1 MSLTGLLKTSPD
13 LRDLLDAA
21 LKPAPALR
29 VPPPQ
34 VPRLCAPDRA
44 NVVGT
49 ANDYAL
55 RWRLER
61 YYRIRGVPVVLGPWV
76 AEHGAQLSRMGS
88 VGAEAGPLVQN
99 LLDEGRRAHARFVGG
114 DEKYLS
120 AESCR
125 ALLGLAALDFIYRQG
140 DASVVFAGVPKEDVQ
155 DLMGLARVR
164 DEALLGGA
172 GRVVLNPHF
181 GQASELVGGADADF
195 LLDGLLVDLK
205 TVLRPNL
212 TAEVRRQLLGYV
224 VCWQLNGERVNEDLA
239 VRLEE
244 VGVCFGRHGYTV
256 REGLEELTDVAHLP
270 RLAREF
276 KTLVR
281 GVGRGRGGVSTVRPQ
296 TSPSPRR
303 KTGQ

>member
-1 MSLTGLLKTSPD
+1 MSLTGLLKASLE

-34 VPRLCAPDRA
+34 VSRLCSPDRA

-61 YYRIRGVPVVLGPWV
+61 YYRNKGVPVVLNPWV
-76 AEHGAQLSRMGS
+76 AEHGAQLSRMGM
-88 VGAEAGPLVQN
+88 VGAQAGPRVQH
-99 LLDEGRRAHARFVGG
+99 LLEQGRQAHGRFVRG
-114 DEKYLS
+114 DEKHLS

-125 ALLGLAALDFIYRQG
+125 ALLGLAALDFISRQG
-140 DASVVFAGVPKEDVQ
+140 DVSVVFAEVPKEDLQ
-155 DLMGLARVR
+155 DLMGLARTR
-164 DEALLGGA
+164 DAALLSA
-172 GRVVLNPHF
+172 TERVVLNPHF
-181 GQASELVGGADADF
+181 GRASELVGGADADF

-205 TVLRPNL
+205 TVLRPAL

-224 VCWQLNGERVNEDLA
+224 VCWHLNGERVNEDLP
-239 VRLEE
+239 VRLGE

-256 REGLEELTDVAHLP
+256 REGLEDLTDVAGLP
-270 RLAREF
+270 YLAREF
-276 KTLVR
+276 KALVQ
-281 GVGRGRGGVSTVRPQ
+281 GLGRERGGAPTARPQ
-296 TSPSPRR
+296 ASPRPGR
-303 KTGQ
+303 KTPR

>member
-1 MSLTGLLKTSPD
+1 MLDAMSLAGLLKTSSE

-29 VPPPQ
+29 PPPPQ
-34 VPRLCAPDRA
+34 VQRLCAPDRA

-61 YYRIRGVPVVLGPWV
+61 YYRHKGVPVVLGPWV
-76 AEHGAQLSRMGS
+76 AEHGAQLARMGL
-88 VGAEAGPLVQN
+88 VGAEAGPLVQD
-99 LLDEGRRAHARFVGG
+99 LLDEGRRAHTRFVTGE
-114 DEKYLS
+114 EKHLS

-140 DASVVFAGVPKEDVQ
+140 DASVVFAGVPKEDVL

-164 DEALLGGA
+164 DEALLGA
-172 GRVVLNPHF
+172 TGRVVLNPHF
-181 GQASELVGGADADF
+181 GRASELVGGADADF
-195 LLDGLLVDLK
+195 LLDDLLVDLK

-224 VCWQLNGERVNEDLA
+224 VCWHLNGERVNEDLP
-239 VRLEE
+239 VRLNE

-256 REGLEELTDVAHLP
+256 REPLENLTDVAGLP

-276 KTLVR
+276 ETFVR
-281 GVGRGRGGVSTVRPQ
+281 GVGRGRAGAGNR
-296 TSPSPRR
+296 SPLAER
-303 KTGQ
+303 

>member
-1 MSLTGLLKTSPD
+1 MSLTGLLKASRE

-21 LKPAPALR
+21 MKPAPALR

-34 VPRLCAPDRA
+34 ALKLCSPDRA

-61 YYRIRGVPVVLGPWV
+61 YYRNKGVPVVLNPWV
-76 AEHGAQLSRMGS
+76 AEHGARLSRMGV
-88 VGAEAGPLVQN
+88 VGAQAGPRVQD
-99 LLDEGRRAHARFVGG
+99 LLTEGRRAHERFVRG
-114 DEKYLS
+114 DEKQLS

-140 DASVVFAGVPKEDVQ
+140 DVSVVFAERPKEDID
-155 DLMGLARVR
+155 DLMGLARTR
-164 DEALLGGA
+164 DEALLKA
-172 GRVVLNPHF
+172 TERVVLNPHF
-181 GQASELVGGADADF
+181 GRASELVGGADADF

-205 TVLRPNL
+205 TVLRPAL

-224 VCWQLNGERVNEDLA
+224 VCWHLNGERVNEDLA
-239 VRLEE
+239 VRLNE
-244 VGVCFGRHGYTV
+244 VGVYFGRHGYTV
-256 REGLEELTDVAHLP
+256 REPLEDLTDVTGLP

-276 KTLVR
+276 ETLVC
-281 GVGRGRGGVSTVRPQ
+281 GLGRERGGAAARPQ
-296 TSPSPRR
+296 AFQRLRR
-303 KTGQ
+303 KPPQ